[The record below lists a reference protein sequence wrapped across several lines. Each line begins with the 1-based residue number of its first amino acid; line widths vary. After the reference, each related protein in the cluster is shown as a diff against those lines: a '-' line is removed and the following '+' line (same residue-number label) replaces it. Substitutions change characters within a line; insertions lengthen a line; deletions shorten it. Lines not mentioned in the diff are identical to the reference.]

1 MKRILL
7 IFALLAASLSAM
19 AQGFSADEGKLSWQ
33 FVFPAELTEG
43 AVTMDD
49 IYKAVIYSDD
59 YRDIVKVSDD
69 ILVAELK
76 PVMLNVEDYGF
87 KRMRTPTYLLHYMTG
102 PVTIRVETR
111 EGRYRVTAT
120 NIRLTNRTSNFVAIG
135 AVEDIEDY
143 ALTDGKPNEQLAEY
157 IAPMLGDYF
166 IKTFLFK
173 PQEEEEW

>member
-1 MKRILL
+1 MLT
-7 IFALLAASLSAM
+7 ASLSAM
-19 AQGFSADEGKLSWQ
+19 SQGFSIDENKVSWQ

-49 IYKAVIYSDD
+49 VYKAVIYSDD

-87 KRMRTPTYLLHYMTG
+87 KRMRSPLFLLHYKIG
-102 PVTIRVETR
+102 AVTVRIETR

-120 NIRLTNRTSNFVAIG
+120 NIRLTNQTSNFAAIG
-135 AVEDIEDY
+135 AVEDIENY
-143 ALTDGKPNEQLAEY
+143 VLTDGAPNEQFTEY
-157 IAPMLGDYF
+157 VAPMLGDYF
-166 IKTFLFK
+166 VRTFLFK

>member
-1 MKRILL
+1 MLT
-7 IFALLAASLSAM
+7 ASLSAM

-59 YRDIVKVSDD
+59 YTNIVKVSED
-69 ILVAELK
+69 ILVARLNPVLLK
-76 PVMLNVEDYGF
+76 VEDYGF
-87 KRMRTPTYLLHYMTG
+87 RRMQSPLFLLNYMIG
-102 PVTIRVETR
+102 PMTVRIETR
-111 EGRYRVTAT
+111 EGRYRVTAS
-120 NIRLTNRTSNFVAIG
+120 NIRVTNVTSNFGAIG
-135 AVEDIEDY
+135 AVEDIENY
-143 ALTDGKPNEQLAEY
+143 VLTDGAPNDQLIDYA
-157 IAPMLGDYF
+157 APMLGDYF

>member
-59 YRDIVKVSDD
+59 YTNIVKVSED
-69 ILVAELK
+69 ILVARLR
-76 PVMLNVEDYGF
+76 PVLLNVEDYGF
-87 KRMRTPTYLLHYMTG
+87 RRMHTPLYLLHYMIG
-102 PVTIRVETR
+102 PITARIETR
-111 EGRYRVTAT
+111 EGRYRVTLT
-120 NIRLTNRTSNFVAIG
+120 NIRITNVTSNFAAIG

-143 ALTDGKPNEQLAEY
+143 VLTNGAPNDQLIDY
-157 IAPMLGDYF
+157 VAPMIGDYF
-166 IKTFLFK
+166 IKTFLFT